1 MKSATRNFVMLILT
15 ATLYSA
21 VVIAGKIGYVDMNV
35 LINDSPQILEA
46 NRILT
51 EDFEQQNRKIKEQQN
66 NLNTLEKRIQQ
77 EGPLMTA
84 DELVRLQERARLL
97 ERQFRRAKEDLNDA
111 ITIRNSQLVD
121 DVQQQLKQVVTEYAE
136 ANGFDAILINAILYA
151 NDEID
156 ITDEILEKLKKD
168 YSSSQ

>member
-1 MKSATRNFVMLILT
+1 MKFATRNIVMLI

-21 VVIAGKIGYVDMNV
+21 VAIAGKIGYVDMNV

-66 NLNTLEKRIQQ
+66 NLNILEKRIQQ

-136 ANGFDAILINAILYA
+136 TNGYDAILINAILYA